1 MSSSD
6 PRPDERTSGGDDIA
20 PPDPTAGQAGDGPTQ
35 TGATNPGTTAGEEG
49 EGADKSTQR

>member
-1 MSSSD
+1 MSSSEQ
-6 PRPDERTSGGDDIA
+6 RPNGRTSNDDIA

-35 TGATNPGTTAGEEG
+35 TGASNPGAAAGEEG

>member
-1 MSSSD
+1 MSSDQQQSNG
-6 PRPDERTSGGDDIA
+6 PDGRDDIA

-35 TGATNPGTTAGEEG
+35 TGPTNPGAAAGEEG

>member
-1 MSSSD
+1 MSSD
-6 PRPDERTSGGDDIA
+6 EQRPDVQAGRGDIA

-35 TGATNPGTTAGEEG
+35 TGATNPGAAAGEEG

>member
-1 MSSSD
+1 MSSSEQ
-6 PRPDERTSGGDDIA
+6 RPNGQTSHNDIA

-35 TGATNPGTTAGEEG
+35 TGAANPGAGEEG

>member
-1 MSSSD
+1 MSSSEQQ
-6 PRPDERTSGGDDIA
+6 PEGRTSNDDIA

-35 TGATNPGTTAGEEG
+35 TGTTNPGAAAGEEG

>member
-1 MSSSD
+1 MSSSEQ
-6 PRPDERTSGGDDIA
+6 RPNGQTSHDDIA

-35 TGATNPGTTAGEEG
+35 AGANNPGAAAGEEG

>member
-1 MSSSD
+1 MSSNAPQSNETTN
-6 PRPDERTSGGDDIA
+6 RDEIA

-35 TGATNPGTTAGEEG
+35 TGATNPGATAGEEG